1 MNTSETDIAGARCIT
16 AGLVSAKDK
25 DAPKRLD
32 EVEAMLIQLG
42 ASVVG
47 RVVQRRGVSR
57 AKKPGGVLKMDS
69 PMSAASIIGTG
80 KAKELAVL
88 ASEARANTVIFVN
101 PLKSSQ
107 QSRLKQMT
115 GCRIVLLD

>member
-1 MNTSETDIAGARCIT
+1 MNISEADIADARCII

-25 DAPKRLD
+25 DALERLD
-32 EVEAMLIQLG
+32 KVEAMLVQLG
-42 ASVVG
+42 ATVVG

-57 AKKPGGVLKMDS
+57 AKKPGGVLKMNS
-69 PMSAASIIGTG
+69 PMSAATIIGTG
-80 KAKELAVL
+80 KAKELAAL
-88 ASEARANTVIFVN
+88 ASETRADTVVFVN

-115 GCRIVLLD
+115 RCRIILLD